1 MKLTAH
7 PELLE
12 LLAASHALGTLRG
25 GARRR
30 FEALAREQAP
40 VRAAAL
46 VWQSRLASMTEL
58 QSPIVPDA
66 AVWTRIRNIIDA
78 EKAQHAIERQ
88 RDDANARAAA
98 ATPQPQG
105 GWLRSL
111 ALWRGATAAG
121 ALATVLAVVV
131 GLNLRD
137 QLVNAPAVQYVAVL
151 SDDQAA
157 ASMLVTFDPKKKQL
171 VLQRV
176 GSYSE
181 GSDKSLQLWALA
193 PGGAPRSLGVLD
205 NAPALRL
212 AASESDVHQ
221 VPTLAVTL
229 EAKGG
234 VPPGSGP
241 KGPVVFKGALI
252 EKTI

>member
-1 MKLTAH
+1 MNLLAH

-12 LLAASHALGTLRG
+12 LLAANHALGTLRG

-30 FEALAREQAP
+30 FETLAREQAP

-46 VWQSRLASMTEL
+46 VWQSRLAGMTEM
-58 QSPIVPDA
+58 QSPVVPDP
-66 AVWTRIRNIIDA
+66 AVWTRIRNTIAA
-78 EKAQHAIERQ
+78 EQSALAIERQ
-88 RDDANARAAA
+88 RNAAA
-98 ATPQPQG
+98 GKPQPQG

-137 QLVNAPAVQYVAVL
+137 QLQNAPAVQYVAVL
-151 SDDQAA
+151 NDDKAA
-157 ASMLVTFDPKKKQL
+157 PSMLVTFDPKKKQL

-176 GSYSE
+176 GGFDE
-181 GSDKSLQLWALA
+181 GNDKSLQLWALP

-205 NAPALRL
+205 KAPALRL
-212 AASESDVHQ
+212 AASESDVR
-221 VPTLAVTL
+221 VPALAISL
-229 EAKGG
+229 EPKGG
-234 VPPGSGP
+234 VPSEGGP
-241 KGPVVFKGALI
+241 TGPVLFHGALI

>member
-1 MKLTAH
+1 MNLLAH
-7 PELLE
+7 PELLD

-30 FEALAREQAP
+30 FETLAREQAP

-46 VWQSRLASMTEL
+46 VWQSRLAGMTEL
-58 QSPIVPDA
+58 QSPVVPDA
-66 AVWTRIRNIIDA
+66 AVWTRIRNMIDA
-78 EKAQHAIERQ
+78 EKAQQAIERQ
-88 RDDANARAAA
+88 RNMSPA
-98 ATPQPQG
+98 PSPGEG
-105 GWLRSL
+105 GWLHSL
-111 ALWRGATAAG
+111 ALWRGAAAAG
-121 ALATVLAVVV
+121 ALATVMAVIV

-137 QLVNAPAVQYVAVL
+137 QLQNAPAVQYVAVL
-151 SDDQAA
+151 SDDKAT
-157 ASMLVTFDPKKKQL
+157 ASMLVTFDPRKRQL

-176 GSYSE
+176 GSYDE
-181 GSDKSLQLWALA
+181 GGDKSLQLWALP

-205 NAPALRL
+205 HAPALRL
-212 AASESDVHQ
+212 PASESDVHA
-221 VPTLAVTL
+221 VPALAVTL

>member
-1 MKLTAH
+1 MNLLAH

-12 LLAASHALGTLRG
+12 LLAANHALGTLRG

-30 FEALAREQAP
+30 FETLAREQAP

-46 VWQSRLASMTEL
+46 VWQSRLAGMTEM
-58 QSPIVPDA
+58 QSPVVPDP
-66 AVWTRIRNIIDA
+66 AVWTRIRNTIAA
-78 EKAQHAIERQ
+78 EQSALAIERQ
-88 RDDANARAAA
+88 RNAAA
-98 ATPQPQG
+98 GKPQPQG

-121 ALATVLAVVV
+121 ALAAVLAVVV

-137 QLVNAPAVQYVAVL
+137 QLQNAPAVQYVAVL
-151 SDDQAA
+151 NDDKAA
-157 ASMLVTFDPKKKQL
+157 PSMLVTFDPKKKQL

-176 GSYSE
+176 GGFDE
-181 GSDKSLQLWALA
+181 GNDKSLQLWALP

-205 NAPALRL
+205 KAPALRL
-212 AASESDVHQ
+212 AASESDVR
-221 VPTLAVTL
+221 VPALAISL
-229 EAKGG
+229 EPKGG
-234 VPPGSGP
+234 VPSEGGP
-241 KGPVVFKGALI
+241 TGPVLFHGALI

>member
-1 MKLTAH
+1 MNLLAH

-30 FEALAREQAP
+30 FETLAREQAP

-46 VWQSRLASMTEL
+46 VWQGRLAGMTEL
-58 QSPIVPDA
+58 QQPVAPDP
-66 AVWTRIRNIIDA
+66 AVWTRIRNLIDA
-78 EKAQHAIERQ
+78 EQAQQALARQ
-88 RDDANARAAA
+88 RDT
-98 ATPQPQG
+98 ATPITTPTTTG

-111 ALWRGATAAG
+111 ALWRGAAAAG
-121 ALATVLAVVV
+121 ALVAVLAVGV
-131 GLNLRD
+131 GLNLRE
-137 QLVNAPAVQYVAVL
+137 QLINAPAVQYVAVL
-151 SDDQAA
+151 SDDKAA

-176 GSYSE
+176 GSFRE
-181 GSDKSLQLWALA
+181 GADKSLQLWALP

-212 AASESDVHQ
+212 AASESDVR
-221 VPTLAVTL
+221 VPALAISL
-229 EAKGG
+229 EPKGG
-234 VPPGSGP
+234 VPSAGGP
-241 KGPVVFKGALI
+241 TGPVLFHGPLI
-252 EKTI
+252 EKTL

>member
-1 MKLTAH
+1 MNLLAH

-30 FEALAREQAP
+30 FETLAREQAS

-46 VWQSRLASMTEL
+46 VWQGRLASMTEL
-58 QSPIVPDA
+58 QSPVVPDA
-66 AVWTRIRNIIDA
+66 AVWTRIRNMIDA
-78 EKAQHAIERQ
+78 EKGQHAIERQ
-88 RDDANARAAA
+88 RNVSPAPSPAE
-98 ATPQPQG
+98 G

-111 ALWRGATAAG
+111 ALWRGAAAAG
-121 ALATVLAVVV
+121 ALATVMAVVV

-137 QLVNAPAVQYVAVL
+137 QLQNAPAIQYVAVL
-151 SDDQAA
+151 SDDKAA
-157 ASMLVTFDPKKKQL
+157 ASMLVTFDPRKRQL

-176 GSYSE
+176 GSYDE
-181 GSDKSLQLWALA
+181 GADKSLQLWALP
-193 PGGAPRSLGVLD
+193 PGGSPRSLGVLD
-205 NAPALRL
+205 HAPALRL
-212 AASESDVHQ
+212 PASESDVHA